1 MGENGI
7 SPSSWGVGAVNGGG
21 VTSTVPTCAKQTP
34 AERPHCCRSPLR
46 VQQLQRLWGGPSPP
60 CTKRITAELAP
71 REWQTIPVFLPG
83 EFHGQKPGKLQSMRS
98 LRVGHNWATNTYILL
113 TREWEEMTKIRKVKQ
128 DSLQPV
134 WSPWHSHTPFHMC
147 VKLIRISTAKTYR
160 TELRYGMPSV
170 FQNGLWVVDMQG
182 RRTALPKP
190 TKL

>member
-7 SPSSWGVGAVNGGG
+7 SPSSWRVGAVNGGG

-46 VQQLQRLWGGPSPP
+46 VQQLQRLWGGPSLP

-134 WSPWHSHTPFHMC
+134 WSPWHSHTPFHICETNQNQHSKNLQNWTTVWNAIC
-147 VKLIRISTAKTYR
+147 VSEWSLGGRQAKQTNSTAKD
-160 TELRYGMPSV
+160 
-170 FQNGLWVVDMQG
+170 N
-182 RRTALPKP
+182 
-190 TKL
+190 